1 MLIDSGFEPDVDSSP
16 EKFRRRIEAEIVK
29 WTPIVRALDI
39 KID

>member
-1 MLIDSGFEPDVDSSP
+1 LDSSP
-16 EKFRRRIEAEIVK
+16 AKFQRLIEDEIIK